1 MNIYT
6 SYFANLKK
14 IAQANIMTIA
24 ICLYKPKWYNGLSYG
39 VLAPTKQILSL
50 KEDIIS
56 YTEQYNR
63 YLGTLNPHKIVE
75 DLNALSQGKDIALLC
90 YEKPSDFCHRHLVSK
105 WLCDNGYEVSEYT
118 FNFDKYEK
126 RNFYHKATVEELIE
140 HFK

>member
-14 IAQANIMTIA
+14 LEKANIKPIA
-24 ICLYKPKWYNGLSYG
+24 ICLYKPKWYNGISYDI
-39 VLAPTKQILSL
+39 LAPTKQILSL
-50 KEDIIS
+50 KDDVFG

-105 WLCDNGYEVSEYT
+105 WLCDNGYDVSEYSKNDTELT
-118 FNFDKYEK
+118 FF
-126 RNFYHKATVEELIE
+126 
-140 HFK
+140 